1 MGQVSSPSGGGGSS
15 ARVITIARSGASGGS
30 SGHTTGSQTASIS
43 ATTPSGY
50 IFVGVTN
57 CNPSKSGAWV
67 SVSSWSLSTPSLG
80 AVNPSISF
88 TVTGEFDGHAYANV
102 SATFVFVKASKLKQ

>member
-1 MGQVSSPSGGGGSS
+1 MGQVSSPSSSGGS
-15 ARVITIARSGASGGS
+15 ARVMTIAKSGASAGS
-30 SGHTTGSQTASIS
+30 SGHSAGTQTVSIS
-43 ATTPSGY
+43 AATPSGY

-67 SVSSWSLSTPSLG
+67 SIGSWNLSTPSLG
-80 AVNPSISF
+80 ATNPSISF
-88 TVTGEFDGHAYANV
+88 SVTGEFNGHAYANI